1 MSANT
6 VQKKTHWQLAALLV
20 AHLLF
25 MTLSAKHPDKEQSI
39 LRTWVMSVFSPIIKV
54 SDVVIT
60 KVTGSFTGLAELRRA
75 KTENEDLKLQVEQLT
90 IELNET
96 RERAKESE
104 VLRTVYGL
112 PAAMQYRQV
121 AANVIARDTSLWFK
135 RLTIDRG
142 TMDGIKRDMPVVTS
156 TGIVGRVINVGPNF
170 AQVQVITDA
179 NAGVGVMI
187 QRTRSPGELK
197 GLNNARCEI
206 KNIPATE
213 EIQEGDIVMTTG
225 LDRIYPKGLMVG
237 TAESVENDANGPWKK
252 IVVNPAAPVDRLENV
267 LVLLVEAK
275 DIKIEETIK

>member
-1 MSANT
+1 MSANS

-20 AHLLF
+20 AQLLF
-25 MTLSAKHPDKEQSI
+25 MSISARHPEKEQSI
-39 LRTWVMSVFSPIIKV
+39 LRVWVMTVFSPVVRV
-54 SDVVIT
+54 SDAVIS

-75 KTENEDLKLQVEQLT
+75 KTENEDLKQRVEQLT

-96 RERAKESE
+96 REKAKESE

-112 PAAMQYRQV
+112 PAASQYRQI

-142 TMDGIKRDMPVVTS
+142 TLDGLKRDMPVVTS
-156 TGIVGRVINVGPNF
+156 TGIVGRIINVGPNF
-170 AQVQVITDA
+170 AQVQIITDA

-206 KNIPATE
+206 KNIPANE

-225 LDRIYPKGLMVG
+225 LDRIYPKGLIVG

-252 IVVNPAAPVDRLENV
+252 IIVNPAAAVDRVENV
-267 LVLLVEAK
+267 LVLLIEAK
-275 DIKIEETIK
+275 DLKIEETIK